1 MLSSGNIKDS
11 KREEGNAL
19 WSQTRLPTP
28 VPEHG
33 GTSGSPQGTLGAC
46 VLIKPQQHHEVG
58 ALVNKT
64 WSCLRLVL
72 VWLLFSC
79 SVVAPILS

>member
-1 MLSSGNIKDS
+1 MLSGGTIKDS

-33 GTSGSPQGTLGAC
+33 GTSGSPLGTLGAC

-58 ALVNKT
+58 ALVYPM
-64 WSCLRLVL
+64 
-72 VWLLFSC
+72 LLFSG

>member
-1 MLSSGNIKDS
+1 MLSGGNIKDS
-11 KREEGNAL
+11 KREEGNTL

-33 GTSGSPQGTLGAC
+33 GTSGSSQGTLGAC
-46 VLIKPQQHHEVG
+46 VLIKPQQHHEVD
-58 ALVNKT
+58 ALVYP
-64 WSCLRLVL
+64 VL
-72 VWLLFSC
+72 LLFSC